1 MDQMIFKTQILEE
14 LFTFFINVKQD
25 LSIALVGKSLRK
37 IIPEAISFEDTF
49 EFIRP
54 RLGIEY
60 KFDSILKFKD
70 QVFIL
75 QIKNL

>member
-1 MDQMIFKTQILEE
+1 MDQMIFNSQLLEE
-14 LFTFFINVKQD
+14 LFPFFIVIEQD
-25 LSIALVGKSLRK
+25 LSITLAGKSLRK

-49 EFIRP
+49 AFIRP
-54 RLGIEY
+54 KLGIEY

-75 QIKNL
+75 QN